1 MTETTLASLLSP
13 VAPTWCAGCGNFSI
27 LTAVKQALVELQLAQ
42 EEVTIVFGIGCSGN
56 TADFIKCQG
65 LHALHGRALAN
76 AIGIKLAN
84 HRQKVI
90 VIGGDGDLYGEGL
103 NHLLEA
109 CRGNHDVT
117 ALVFNNHRYSLTTGQ
132 TSPTSA
138 KGTVGKST
146 PQGVLEIPFEALG
159 TAVLNGA
166 GFVARAYAGRL
177 PAMTELV
184 KQAIMYEG
192 FALVDVLQPCPTFN
206 KAQDYA
212 WYQEHIVELPA
223 AHDPSRKEQALA
235 VALDQSK
242 LSCGLLYQATEA
254 AVYHQA
260 LPVLQDKTLVEQFP
274 KEVSLEEAM
283 KEFI

>member
-27 LTAVKQALVELQLAQ
+27 LTAVKQALVELGLAQ

-65 LHALHGRALAN
+65 LHSLHGRSLAN
-76 AIGIKLAN
+76 AVGIKLAN

-177 PAMTELV
+177 PAMNEIV
-184 KQAIMYEG
+184 KKAISYKG

-206 KAQDYA
+206 KEQDYA
-212 WYQEHIVELPA
+212 WYQEHIVDLPA
-223 AHDPSRKEQALA
+223 TYDSSRKEQALA
-235 VALDQSK
+235 VAMDQSK
-242 LSCGLLYQATEA
+242 LSCGVLYQSTDTLA
-254 AVYHQA
+254 YHQA
-260 LPVLQDKTLVEQFP
+260 LPVLQDKTLVEQFQ
-274 KEVSLEEAM
+274 KEVNLEAATA
-283 KEFI
+283 EFI